1 VEVET
6 VTGTARPGPL
16 PGPPPTPGPPRPAP
30 GAPSLPSATAAAE
43 ARTTP
48 AGSPFARLAELPVTD
63 HVAVYEVE
71 HERLQREL
79 STIDQL

>member
-1 VEVET
+1 M
-6 VTGTARPGPL
+6 TGTARPRPL

-30 GAPSLPSATAAAE
+30 GAPSLPSAAAAAE
-43 ARTTP
+43 AEAQTTP
-48 AGSPFARLAELPVTD
+48 AGSPFAGLAELPVTD
-63 HVAVYEVE
+63 HVAVYEAE